1 MLGVINLAILVTSLL
16 PATVQDAQVQ
26 KIQERY
32 EAARPNE
39 KSLGF
44 YSLDWAMNLEE
55 AKARAKKE
63 SRPILLILNANIT
76 AGTNFFSGHT

>member
-1 MLGVINLAILVTSLL
+1 MTTLAAISILTILVQG
-16 PATVQDAQVQ
+16 PDAKVTRTM
-26 KIQERY
+26 ERFD
-32 EAARPNE
+32 AAKPTA

-44 YSLDWAMNLEE
+44 YSLDGAMSLEE

-63 SRPILLILNANIT
+63 KRPVLLILNTNIT